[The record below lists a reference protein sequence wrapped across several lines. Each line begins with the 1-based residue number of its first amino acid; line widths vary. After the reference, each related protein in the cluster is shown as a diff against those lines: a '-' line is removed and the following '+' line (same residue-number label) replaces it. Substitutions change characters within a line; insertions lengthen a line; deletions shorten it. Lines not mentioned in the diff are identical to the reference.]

1 MFNGNKSGKQIGALK
16 RPGGELSIT
25 NYFIFCFMRNFR
37 WLKTIKSLGL
47 EFWLPLPLLG
57 LLFWMSSGL
66 VTNYLLNRSYY
77 HNEQLQFNTQIR
89 QKPAKLVLAIKV
101 EINYKLGISKVKVKT
116 ANSTLKQLEFEF
128 FVTDFNQIEAAISRE
143 LGLSVEQVRQL
154 VRYQINY
161 S

>member
-1 MFNGNKSGKQIGALK
+1 
-16 RPGGELSIT
+16 
-25 NYFIFCFMRNFR
+25 MRDFR
-37 WLKTIKSLGL
+37 WLRTIKYLGL
-47 EFWLPLPLLG
+47 EFWLPLPILG
-57 LLFWMSSGL
+57 ILFWMCGGL

-77 HNEQLQFNTQIR
+77 NHEQVQVNPQIK
-89 QKPAKLVLAIKV
+89 QKPAKLILAIKV
-101 EINYKLGISKVKVKT
+101 EINYKLGVSKVKVKT

-128 FVTDFNQIEAAISRE
+128 FVTDFSQIEAALSRE